1 MDKYLIAH
9 DLGTSG
15 DKASLFSIEGK
26 LVKSYTASYKTHY
39 FHNNYAE
46 QETEDWWEAICR
58 STKEI
63 VKDIEPEAVLGIS
76 FSSQMQACVMVD
88 EKGNALRPVMIWAD
102 QRSGEQ
108 MEKLTEKVGADRMY
122 EINGH
127 RPSASYSIEKLM
139 WFRDHEPSG
148 RTVTGGSE
156 RPCIPSISCGG
167 EKSEM
172 ESGCIGK
179 LSRNP
184 DGA

>member
-76 FSSQMQACVMVD
+76 FSSQMQACVVVEIPDLTVVIKVCSFDSICVIDSFIFVFIVD
-88 EKGNALRPVMIWAD
+88 WKVCQMSFESPV
-102 QRSGEQ
+102 R
-108 MEKLTEKVGADRMY
+108 
-122 EINGH
+122 
-127 RPSASYSIEKLM
+127 
-139 WFRDHEPSG
+139 
-148 RTVTGGSE
+148 
-156 RPCIPSISCGG
+156 
-167 EKSEM
+167 
-172 ESGCIGK
+172 
-179 LSRNP
+179 
-184 DGA
+184 

>member
-76 FSSQMQACVMVD
+76 FSSQMQACVVVD
-88 EKGNALRPVMIWAD
+88 EMRCVRL
-102 QRSGEQ
+102 
-108 MEKLTEKVGADRMY
+108 
-122 EINGH
+122 
-127 RPSASYSIEKLM
+127 
-139 WFRDHEPSG
+139 
-148 RTVTGGSE
+148 
-156 RPCIPSISCGG
+156 
-167 EKSEM
+167 
-172 ESGCIGK
+172 
-179 LSRNP
+179 
-184 DGA
+184 